1 MYAAVVRANVP
12 GGVDDARLKDLKER
26 TAPMVSSAPGFV
38 AAYWL
43 DVVDDKG
50 LALVVFEDEAA
61 AKAAAPPAGTD
72 MGNGV
77 TIESVE
83 FREVL
88 ASA

>member
-12 GGVDDARLKDLKER
+12 GGVDDARLADLKER